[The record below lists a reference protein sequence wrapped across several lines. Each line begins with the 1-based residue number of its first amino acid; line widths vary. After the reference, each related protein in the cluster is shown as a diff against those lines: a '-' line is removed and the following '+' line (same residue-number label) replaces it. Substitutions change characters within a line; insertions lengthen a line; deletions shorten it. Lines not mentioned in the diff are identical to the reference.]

1 MAGKKILELRPHF
14 TFPEFFNEADA
25 FILLP
30 MRSSSISDSIGAA
43 FWSPRAPNQSDPRLP
58 GCVSRIEGGK
68 NIPAWQEAKQSRKGK
83 GERCKHGPG
92 GERRRRRTNI
102 RGRKRGGRI
111 IPRLTARFLP
121 CRMPESDQR
130 KQPTPF
136 PPRSLA
142 GQTATGNQ
150 VVPSVHT
157 HTHTFPFLPSF
168 RSPTLEV
175 VDTPAREEKS
185 RKLGDVAG
193 LEGRVG
199 RCWLSLLNIIFLKKR
214 T

>member
-43 FWSPRAPNQSDPRLP
+43 FWSPRAPNQSDPRSP
-58 GCVSRIEGGK
+58 GCVSRREGGK

-130 KQPTPF
+130 KQPTNNQ
-136 PPRSLA
+136 PPSLLAPWLAKQPQEIRSFRRY
-142 GQTATGNQ
+142 
-150 VVPSVHT
+150 T
-157 HTHTFPFLPSF
+157 HTHTLFPSFLPSDPQHW
-168 RSPTLEV
+168 RWWTHQ
-175 VDTPAREEKS
+175 RGR
-185 RKLGDVAG
+185 RK
-193 LEGRVG
+193 VG
-199 RCWLSLLNIIFLKKR
+199 NWGMSLAWKGEWGGVGCRF
-214 T
+214 